1 VNGTRTPITPLD
13 QVERFWSKVDR
24 SGGREACWPWLASRN
39 ADNGYGIFHPSR
51 TSGYPRTVSAHRF
64 AAHLAG
70 VIDIHDP
77 TQHVD
82 HTCHNNTDCP
92 PGPCEHRICCNPAH
106 HDRTSLSE
114 NVNRSHNS
122 NARKTHCPR
131 GHEYTAENIRTQ
143 VRDSTTIRK
152 CRACERL
159 RFVPK
164 PSRVREIDAA
174 SVVAAYKA
182 GAGATAI
189 SAELHV
195 SLDRIRRV
203 LDQAG
208 IQRRGVGRVPN
219 RKEVA

>member
-1 VNGTRTPITPLD
+1 
-13 QVERFWSKVDR
+13 VDR

-143 VRDSTTIRK
+143 
-152 CRACERL
+152 
-159 RFVPK
+159 
-164 PSRVREIDAA
+164 
-174 SVVAAYKA
+174 AYKA